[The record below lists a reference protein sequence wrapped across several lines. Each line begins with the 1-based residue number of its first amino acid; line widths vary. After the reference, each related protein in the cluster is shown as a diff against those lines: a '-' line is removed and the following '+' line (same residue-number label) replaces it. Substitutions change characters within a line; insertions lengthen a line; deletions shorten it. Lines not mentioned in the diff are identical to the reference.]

1 MLVLHLV
8 EDFEGR
14 SEDLALSRVD
24 SLKELLSHVG
34 ESLIVCLRLDD
45 EGVVRIVDFI
55 VKHVIVEGCEFML
68 VLFVLVNR
76 VDVLAFVS
84 LVEDLV
90 DVSIRDV
97 SVSVDLLHVLLQRTS
112 HCLLRFLPYQ
122 VQTVCV
128 VVSK

>member
-1 MLVLHLV
+1 
-8 EDFEGR
+8 
-14 SEDLALSRVD
+14 
-24 SLKELLSHVG
+24 
-34 ESLIVCLRLDD
+34 
-45 EGVVRIVDFI
+45 
-55 VKHVIVEGCEFML
+55 ML

-90 DVSIRDV
+90 NVSIRDV
-97 SVSVDLLHVLLQRTS
+97 SVSVDLLHVLLQGTS